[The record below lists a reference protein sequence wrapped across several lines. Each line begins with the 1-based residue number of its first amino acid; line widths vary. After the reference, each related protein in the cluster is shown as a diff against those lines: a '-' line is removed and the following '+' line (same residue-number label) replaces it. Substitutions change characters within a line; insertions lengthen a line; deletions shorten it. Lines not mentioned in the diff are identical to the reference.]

1 MDTASRHDHKSIWFE
16 DLYNKDVAARNEGLN
31 VDILEEPA
39 RDWVMNKVEEEDY
52 ISFRTLIEE
61 GLTNSVEKGIKVV
74 IDKVDEMDKRLREVE
89 AFVKE
94 AKEKVAST
102 RNGEP
107 PLVEQVTL
115 CNTSSFSKY
124 QVALANPKRNYRN
137 QRRGLPPHPLRVVKL
152 LGIEMR
158 RMM

>member
-1 MDTASRHDHKSIWFE
+1 M
-16 DLYNKDVAARNEGLN
+16 AARNEGLN

-89 AFVKE
+89 AFSEGSEGKE
-94 AKEKVAST
+94 CINKGWRTTV
-102 RNGEP
+102 G
-107 PLVEQVTL
+107 
-115 CNTSSFSKY
+115 
-124 QVALANPKRNYRN
+124 
-137 QRRGLPPHPLRVVKL
+137 
-152 LGIEMR
+152 
-158 RMM
+158 

>member
-115 CNTSSFSKY
+115 CNTSSIAKY
-124 QVALANPKRNYRN
+124 QVALANSIRNYRN
-137 QRRGLPPHPLRVVKL
+137 QRRGLPHPLRVVKL
-152 LGIEMR
+152 LGKQMH